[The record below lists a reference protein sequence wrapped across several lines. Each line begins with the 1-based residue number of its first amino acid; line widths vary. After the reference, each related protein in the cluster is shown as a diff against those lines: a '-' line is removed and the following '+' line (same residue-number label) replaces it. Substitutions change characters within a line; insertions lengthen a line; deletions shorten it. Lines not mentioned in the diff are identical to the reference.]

1 MVDINEKLLD
11 FLHKSPTCFH
21 AIDEIKKIL
30 VKQGYRELSEADSWN
45 LEIDGRYF
53 TVRNQSS
60 IIAFRIPTTD
70 YKGYMIGAAHS
81 DSPTF
86 KVKENP
92 EIVGNGV
99 VKLNVEKYGGMLC
112 APWFDRPLS
121 VAGRVIVKEN
131 GKLVTKLVRVDKDLL
146 VIPNLAIHMNREANT
161 NATYNAQV
169 DMLPVFGT
177 EDAKGKFME
186 VVAESICVKVEDILS
201 HDLYLYTREKGTVWG
216 YQNEFVSAGH
226 LDDLQCAFGCL
237 YGFLG
242 ANDSE
247 SIPVVAIFDNEEVG
261 SGTKQGADST
271 FLEDTLE
278 RIALSCGKNPEEA
291 KRAIASSFMVS
302 ADNAHAVHPNHVE
315 KADPINRPQMNKGIV
330 IKYNANQKYT
340 TDAVSAAVFKEVCAA
355 VNVPV
360 QTFTNRSDM
369 AGGSTLGNISNA
381 HVSLNT
387 VDIGLA
393 QLAMHLM
400 KQQVQRIQSILQK
413 QCHIS
418 SPSLQ
423 KMKGKAC
430 SHFVNQNHNEQV
442 FGGEGL
448 FFGYGLLEKIIMH
461 TILK

>member
-21 AIDEIKKIL
+21 AIDEIKKVL
-30 VKQGYRELSEADSWN
+30 VKQGYRELSEANSWD

-70 YKGYMIGAAHS
+70 YKGYMIGSAHS

-186 VVAESICVKVEDILS
+186 VVAESIDVKVEDILS

-247 SIPVVAIFDNEEVG
+247 SVPVVVIFDNEEVG

-291 KRAIASSFMVS
+291 KRAIASSFM
-302 ADNAHAVHPNHVE
+302 
-315 KADPINRPQMNKGIV
+315 
-330 IKYNANQKYT
+330 
-340 TDAVSAAVFKEVCAA
+340 VSAAVFKEVCAA

-393 QLAMHLM
+393 QLAMH
-400 KQQVQRIQSILQK
+400 
-413 QCHIS
+413 S
-418 SPSLQ
+418 SYETAGAKDTEYLVEA
-423 KMKGKAC
+423 M
-430 SHFVNQNHNEQV
+430 SHFFSLTLEDE
-442 FGGEGL
+442 GEGVFSL
-448 FFGYGLLEKIIMH
+448 R
-461 TILK
+461 